1 MKTHLQ
7 PWRQQLRR
15 QKGFA
20 LIVTLTLMVLLTM
33 IALGMLSLSSVSM
46 RQSSRESVTKM
57 AQSNARLALMVA
69 LGELQ
74 NTMGVDQAVSAPA
87 SAVVTNAPRPH
98 MTGAW
103 KSWRWIP
110 TPGGSPDYSQKKDKF
125 ERWLVSTADA
135 KEQEDFAYGSA
146 AVPTGAES
154 VKLVGS
160 LQDSQ
165 GVSTE
170 MIVSKVPIKNTNYP
184 GKMAWA
190 VFDESTKASIDLT
203 DPTTVPTGGDEVAS
217 RSVPDRMRPDILDSK
232 LSSLKTPKNLVSLET
247 AVIPGGVENAEEFN
261 RRFHDFSVNTLGLLT
276 DTANGGLKKDLTQIF
291 EPQTLPTGVFDNNT
305 TASPYQSSFPATA
318 GAPSWTYLADHYRKY
333 KTISASD
340 GIAKYTPSAT
350 TDLKIET
357 TGQQSAPVAERL
369 IPALAKVQ
377 LIFSIVSHT
386 PLNEQGRRQYL
397 DNNGIP
403 AGSGNYGV
411 PMLVMDPVVT
421 LVNPYDVELDLA
433 HIRIRIWDPPVGF
446 RFKKEV
452 TRSYPDSPATGT
464 FDFRSATGPAAASS
478 GFSTMAQFQ
487 NGNQD
492 NYSVSNRR
500 SITLLL
506 VDGTGGAPGTTLKLQ
521 PGEVKV
527 FSPHIPTSWKWENNG
542 YNSGFRFF
550 NHNAGEDATNV
561 DKGDPNGLGRYGVIC
576 VPGWDTRAGMQLDHL
591 SSTSTTLPRPI
602 DSLYIFK
609 NNTKE
614 NATGFVTMRKED
626 RVHVEAKPLVIGKG
640 TSDFQVDVLAGNF
653 APLSLSNPANN
664 SNNAAVDAD
673 RLRSYKFDF
682 TNSANPSSDI
692 SADPANPV
700 ITKSFAISSIFQ
712 ADADTTSP
720 KQPFASLEL
729 SARPTKDDLTDNKP
743 WLYNNYVVEGGLQ
756 NASVVGLS
764 NQSYDLRFREV
775 TSLSSFPGGV
785 EFDPTTKRGYF
796 GASGTATEG
805 SSFVPTYKVQQVPA
819 ASLGDLIATNII
831 SSSVL
836 PRVVH
841 PLGNSRAHPLI
852 SANKVSEGNTM
863 LDHSYLLNDAL
874 WDSYFFSSLTDYSKG
889 LLTNTRSMK
898 EVLTGVL
905 GATKPAFNTR
915 LVPAEPAGDS
925 EALATKIQGLSEKDR
940 ALQMAKYF
948 AIKGPFNVNSTSVDA
963 WRSVLSSLR
972 DRTLAGLQVGA
983 SGAGVTDTQYAN
995 ADKVPFA
1002 RMNKPMADS
1011 ITSGSARWGAFL
1023 TLTDEQIEN
1032 LAKSIVQGITAR
1044 GQLDQAPPLSLG
1056 EFVNRRIGNPDGL
1069 NSLAG
1074 ILQTAIDNSSVNQ
1087 SSISA
1092 DSKNLS
1098 VASVSPERKKGVKTS
1113 QVMNGHSGEGAP
1125 TMLTQGDLMTA
1136 LAPVATVR
1144 GDTFKIRSYG
1154 EVTTPDGKTILA
1166 RAWCEAVV
1174 QRSMN
1179 FVDPV
1184 DPPETV
1190 IASLTSQAN
1199 KTFGRRFN
1207 VVSFRWLNESEL

>member
-98 MTGAW
+98 MVGAW

-110 TPGGSPDYSQKKDKF
+110 TPGGSPDYSEKKSKF

-135 KEQEDFAYGSA
+135 KEQEDFAYASA

-232 LSSLKTPKNLVSLET
+232 LASLKTPKNLVSLET

-261 RRFHDFSVNTLGLLT
+261 RRFHDFSVNTMGLLT

-291 EPQTLPTGVFDNNT
+291 EPETIPTGVFDANT

-333 KTISASD
+333 KTISVSG
-340 GIAKYTPSAT
+340 GIAKYTPST
-350 TDLKIET
+350 TVDLKNEV
-357 TGQQSAPVAERL
+357 TGQQSAPSSERL
-369 IPALAKVQ
+369 IPAIAKVQ

-386 PLNEQGRRQYL
+386 PLNVSTAGINRRKYL
-397 DNNGIP
+397 DDQ
-403 AGSGNYGV
+403 GNPKGWDKYGV
-411 PMLVMDPVVT
+411 PMLVIDPVVT
-421 LVNPYDVELDLA
+421 LVNPYDVELDLTR
-433 HIRIRIWDPPVGF
+433 IRIRIWDPPVGF
-446 RFKKEV
+446 RFQKQ
-452 TRSYPDSPATGT
+452 
-464 FDFRSATGPAAASS
+464 AASGGNAYFRAVNS
-478 GFSTMAQFQ
+478 GTDPDGFSTFAQFQ
-487 NGNQD
+487 GTNQF
-492 NYSVSNRR
+492 NQAARR

-506 VDGTGGAPGTTLKLQ
+506 VDGKGGSPGNTLKLQ

-527 FSPHIPTSWKWENNG
+527 FSPQVPSSWTWGDAAFSTAK
-542 YNSGFRFF
+542 GFFVHGAAD
-550 NHNAGEDATNV
+550 NATNV
-561 DKGDPNGLGRYGVIC
+561 DARDPNGLGAYGMVC
-576 VPGWDTRAGMQLDHL
+576 VPGWDTRAGFQVDNL
-591 SSTSTTLPRPI
+591 SQGDNKRPSDTLYKFSLGPERP
-602 DSLYIFK
+602 D
-609 NNTKE
+609 
-614 NATGFVTMRKED
+614 GWVTILKTD
-626 RVHVEAKPLVIGKG
+626 RVQAEAKPLVMGKSSS
-640 TSDFQVDVLAGNF
+640 SDFQVDVLAGL
-653 APLSLSNPANN
+653 AEPGSVSTP
-664 SNNAAVDAD
+664 VDDNDNVVDKD
-673 RLRSYKFDF
+673 RIRSYKFKF
-682 TNSANPSSDI
+682 TNSKNPAADI
-692 SADPANPV
+692 SENPADP
-700 ITKSFAISSIFQ
+700 IIKKSFSISSIFQ
-712 ADADTTSP
+712 TDTDTTSP

-729 SARPTKDDLTDNKP
+729 SARATKDPLTDNKP
-743 WLYNNYVVEGGLQ
+743 WLYNNCAVEGGLQ
-756 NASVVGLS
+756 DASVVGLS
-764 NQSYDLRFREV
+764 NQSYDLRLREV

-805 SSFVPTYKVQQVPA
+805 SSFVPMYKVQQVPA
-819 ASLGDLIATNII
+819 ASLGDLIGANTV
-831 SSSVL
+831 SSSAL

-874 WDSYFFSSLTDYSKG
+874 WDSYFFSSITDYSKG
-889 LLTNTRSMK
+889 LLTNNRSMK
-898 EVLTGVL
+898 EVLTDVL
-905 GATKPAFNTR
+905 GAKKPAFNTR
-915 LVPAEPAGDS
+915 LIPAEPAGDS

-972 DRTLAGLQVGA
+972 DRTLTGLKVGDT
-983 SGAGVTDTQYAN
+983 SLTDTQYAN
-995 ADKVPFA
+995 TDKVPFA
-1002 RMNKPMADS
+1002 RMNKPLADS
-1011 ITSGSARWGAFL
+1011 TTSGSARWGAFL
-1023 TLTDEQIEN
+1023 TLTDAQIED
-1032 LAKSIVQGITAR
+1032 LAKSIVKGITQR

-1056 EFVNRRIGNPDGL
+1056 EFVNRRIASAGGV

-1087 SSISA
+1087 ASIHA
-1092 DSKNLS
+1092 DSKTLTVS
-1098 VASVSPERKKGVKTS
+1098 SVSAERKKGVKTS
-1113 QVMNGHSGEGAP
+1113 QVMDGNSGEGAP

-1184 DPPETV
+1184 DPPETA
-1190 IASLTSQAN
+1190 IASLASQAN